1 MTTSF
6 LDEQR
11 DRLETLLNDLSV
23 RQQQNGVPPSEFLL
37 PSQRALGGSAA
48 PLSNSSLAECS
59 GPPPLSNKGQQQ

>member
-48 PLSNSSLAECS
+48 PPSSHRSVESAEPS
-59 GPPPLSNKGQQQ
+59 SFKG